1 MISLTHTLKIYKIR
15 YSNSGRPFKT
25 TSNEYLFYSTTGFDN
40 FFGFLVINYA
50 YSTEIS
56 PKGDKKQMTDKDS
69 LKKYILD
76 NLIQFPMVTIGA
88 SIANVSAEDYIDRF
102 FEVYEK
108 SPNIIIKA
116 INKPKDYTT

>member
-1 MISLTHTLKIYKIR
+1 
-15 YSNSGRPFKT
+15 
-25 TSNEYLFYSTTGFDN
+25 
-40 FFGFLVINYA
+40 
-50 YSTEIS
+50 
-56 PKGDKKQMTDKDS
+56 MTDKDS